1 MLCLESSALSNA
13 PKGRKQWLG
22 HFLTTLKK
30 KHKLQGISSEDLII
44 LPAIKCPGSVIGSSP
59 KVSWTFTPRAISNLT
74 PSLEHRCIKMIQ
86 VLTQMLFYTGSLLSG
101 QQCDNASMASATGR
115 KGSALR
121 TRKGSSI
128 HGLVLHRL
136 LGPSGGLIFL
146 HTGAN

>member
-30 KHKLQGISSEDLII
+30 NKLQGINSEDLII
-44 LPAIKCPGSVIGSSP
+44 LPAIKCPGSAIGSSP

-136 LGPSGGLIFL
+136 PGPSGGLIFL